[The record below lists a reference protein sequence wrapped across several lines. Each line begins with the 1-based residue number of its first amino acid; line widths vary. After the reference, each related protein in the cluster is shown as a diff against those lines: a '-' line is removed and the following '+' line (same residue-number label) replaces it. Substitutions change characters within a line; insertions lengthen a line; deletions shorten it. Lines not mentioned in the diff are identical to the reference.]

1 MLKDEYFVFT
11 GTLTTMT
18 RKQAESIITGL
29 KGHNQSSVT
38 RKTTRLVI
46 GYFPIDLIKGYHP
59 SQKLLEAEEAMQ
71 SGQQIRIMSEKEFI
85 EFLAQTFI
93 LLSKGLY

>member
-18 RKQAESIITGL
+18 RKQAQSIITGL

-38 RKTTRLVI
+38 KKTTRLVT
-46 GYFPIDLIKGYHP
+46 GYFPIDLIKGYRP
-59 SQKLLEAEEAMQ
+59 SQKLLEAEETIQ

-85 EFLAQTFI
+85 KFLAQTFQ
-93 LLSKGLY
+93 LLSIGL

>member
-93 LLSKGLY
+93 LLSKGL